1 LPHCIIEH
9 SSTISA
15 EKLNNKVFLGA
26 LNSELFEADG
36 RDIKVRSI
44 AYENYQTGTE
54 KEDFIHVTV
63 RILSGRSDTDKEDF
77 IHVTV
82 RILSGRSD
90 TDKAMLSETVMTQL
104 LSLSLSR
111 ASFTVEVVDMDRHS
125 YAKVVV

>member
-1 LPHCIIEH
+1 MPHCIIEH
-9 SSTISA
+9 SSTINA
-15 EKLNNKVFLGA
+15 EQLNNKVFLGA
-26 LNSELFEADG
+26 LNSELFEAYG

-44 AYENYQTGTE
+44 AYESYQTGTE
-54 KEDFIHVTV
+54 
-63 RILSGRSDTDKEDF
+63 KEDF

-111 ASFTVEVVDMDRHS
+111 SSITVEVVDMDRNS
-125 YAKVVV
+125 YRKVVV

>member
-1 LPHCIIEH
+1 MPHCIIEH
-9 SSTISA
+9 SSTINA
-15 EKLNNKVFLGA
+15 EQLNKKVFLGA

-54 KEDFIHVTV
+54 
-63 RILSGRSDTDKEDF
+63 REDF

-111 ASFTVEVVDMDRHS
+111 ASITVEVVDMDRNS
-125 YAKVVV
+125 YGKVVV

>member
-1 LPHCIIEH
+1 MPHCIIEH
-9 SSTISA
+9 SSTINA
-15 EKLNNKVFLGA
+15 EKLNTKVFLGA

-63 RILSGRSDTDKEDF
+63 RILSGRSDTDK
-77 IHVTV
+77 
-82 RILSGRSD
+82 
-90 TDKAMLSETVMTQL
+90 AMLSETVMTQL

-111 ASFTVEVVDMDRHS
+111 TSITVEVVDMDRNS
-125 YAKVVV
+125 YGKVVV

>member
-1 LPHCIIEH
+1 MPHCIIEH
-9 SSTISA
+9 SSTINP
-15 EKLNNKVFLGA
+15 EQLNNKVFLGA

-63 RILSGRSDTDKEDF
+63 RILSGRSDTDK
-77 IHVTV
+77 
-82 RILSGRSD
+82 
-90 TDKAMLSETVMTQL
+90 AMLSETVMTQL
-104 LSLSLSR
+104 LSLSLSS
-111 ASFTVEVVDMDRHS
+111 ASITVEVVDMDRNS

>member
-1 LPHCIIEH
+1 MPHCIIEH
-9 SSTISA
+9 SSTINA
-15 EKLNNKVFLGA
+15 EKLNTKVFLGA

-63 RILSGRSDTDKEDF
+63 RILSGRSDTDK
-77 IHVTV
+77 
-82 RILSGRSD
+82 
-90 TDKAMLSETVMTQL
+90 AMLSETVMTQL

-111 ASFTVEVVDMDRHS
+111 TSITVEVADMDRNS
-125 YAKVVV
+125 YGKVVV

>member
-1 LPHCIIEH
+1 MPHCIIEH
-9 SSTISA
+9 SSTINA
-15 EKLNNKVFLGA
+15 EQLNNKVFLGA

-63 RILSGRSDTDKEDF
+63 RILSGRSDTDK
-77 IHVTV
+77 V
-82 RILSGRSD
+82 
-90 TDKAMLSETVMTQL
+90 MLSETVMTQL

-111 ASFTVEVVDMDRHS
+111 ASITVEVVDMDRNS
-125 YAKVVV
+125 YGKVVV

>member
-1 LPHCIIEH
+1 MPHCIIEH
-9 SSTISA
+9 SSTIDA
-15 EKLNNKVFLGA
+15 EQLNNKVFLGA

-63 RILSGRSDTDKEDF
+63 RILSGRSDTDK
-77 IHVTV
+77 
-82 RILSGRSD
+82 
-90 TDKAMLSETVMTQL
+90 AMLSETVMTQL
-104 LSLSLSR
+104 LSLSLSS
-111 ASFTVEVVDMDRHS
+111 ASITVEVVDMDRHG

>member
-1 LPHCIIEH
+1 MPHCIIEH
-9 SSTISA
+9 SSTINA
-15 EKLNNKVFLGA
+15 EQLNNKVFLGA

-63 RILSGRSDTDKEDF
+63 RILSGRSDTDK
-77 IHVTV
+77 
-82 RILSGRSD
+82 
-90 TDKAMLSETVMTQL
+90 AMLSETVMTQL
-104 LSLSLSR
+104 LSLSLSS
-111 ASFTVEVVDMDRHS
+111 ASITVEVLDMDRNS

>member
-1 LPHCIIEH
+1 MPHCIIEH
-9 SSTISA
+9 SSTINA
-15 EKLNNKVFLGA
+15 EQLNNKVFLGA

-63 RILSGRSDTDKEDF
+63 RILSGRSDTDK
-77 IHVTV
+77 
-82 RILSGRSD
+82 
-90 TDKAMLSETVMTQL
+90 AMLSETVMTQL
-104 LSLSLSR
+104 LSLSLSS
-111 ASFTVEVVDMDRHS
+111 ASITVEVVDMDRNS

>member
-1 LPHCIIEH
+1 MPHCIIEH
-9 SSTISA
+9 SSTINA
-15 EKLNNKVFLGA
+15 EQLNNKVFLGA

-54 KEDFIHVTV
+54 KEDFIHVM
-63 RILSGRSDTDKEDF
+63 
-77 IHVTV
+77 V

-104 LSLSLSR
+104 LSLSLSS
-111 ASFTVEVVDMDRHS
+111 ASITVEVVDMDRNS

>member
-1 LPHCIIEH
+1 MPHCIIEH
-9 SSTISA
+9 SSTIDA
-15 EKLNNKVFLGA
+15 EQLNNKVFLGA

-63 RILSGRSDTDKEDF
+63 RILSGRSDTDK
-77 IHVTV
+77 
-82 RILSGRSD
+82 
-90 TDKAMLSETVMTQL
+90 AMLSETVMTQL
-104 LSLSLSR
+104 LSLSLSS
-111 ASFTVEVVDMDRHS
+111 ASITVEVVDMDRNS

>member
-1 LPHCIIEH
+1 MPHCIIEH
-9 SSTISA
+9 SSTINA
-15 EKLNNKVFLGA
+15 EQLNNKVFLGA
-26 LNSELFEADG
+26 LNSGLFEADG

-54 KEDFIHVTV
+54 KEDFIHVM
-63 RILSGRSDTDKEDF
+63 
-77 IHVTV
+77 V

-104 LSLSLSR
+104 LSLSLSS
-111 ASFTVEVVDMDRHS
+111 ASITVEVVDMDRNS

>member
-1 LPHCIIEH
+1 MPHCIIEH
-9 SSTISA
+9 SSTINA
-15 EKLNNKVFLGA
+15 EQLNNKVFLGA

-63 RILSGRSDTDKEDF
+63 RILSGRSDTDK
-77 IHVTV
+77 V
-82 RILSGRSD
+82 
-90 TDKAMLSETVMTQL
+90 MLSETVMTQL

-111 ASFTVEVVDMDRHS
+111 ASITVEVLDMDRNS
-125 YAKVVV
+125 YGKVVV

>member
-1 LPHCIIEH
+1 MPHCIIEH
-9 SSTISA
+9 SSTINP
-15 EKLNNKVFLGA
+15 EQLNNKVFLGA

-54 KEDFIHVTV
+54 KEDFIHVM
-63 RILSGRSDTDKEDF
+63 
-77 IHVTV
+77 V

-104 LSLSLSR
+104 LSLSLSS
-111 ASFTVEVVDMDRHS
+111 ASITVEVVDMDRNS